1 MVSQTLRTVSGQ
13 RRALLGIWGLFET
26 APIAVI
32 KGGFKEAWHSRK
44 GQGLELH
51 NGP

>member
-1 MVSQTLRTVSGQ
+1 MVIQTLMTVSGQ
-13 RRALLGIWGLFET
+13 KRSLLGIWGLLET